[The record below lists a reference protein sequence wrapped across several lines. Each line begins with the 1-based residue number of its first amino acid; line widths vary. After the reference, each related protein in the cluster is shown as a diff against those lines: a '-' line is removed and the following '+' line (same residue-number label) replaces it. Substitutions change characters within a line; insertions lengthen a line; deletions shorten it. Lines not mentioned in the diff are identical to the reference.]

1 MEVTSTKAVEIKD
14 DEHQDENMAR
24 ELAFYQQ
31 ALEAARIARDK
42 FRELDV
48 PFSRPDDYYAEML
61 KSDEHMAK
69 VSFHEQ
75 NGVVEYLYFVF
86 AVGATTITGW
96 SGSKQGLRRSE
107 AATKPQEVR

>member
-1 MEVTSTKAVEIKD
+1 MQVTSTKAVEISQ
-14 DEHQDENMAR
+14 DENQDENMVR

-42 FRELDV
+42 FRELDI

-69 VSFHEQ
+69 VRKKKKRCQ
-75 NGVVEYLYFVF
+75 
-86 AVGATTITGW
+86 
-96 SGSKQGLRRSE
+96 RMR
-107 AATKPQEVR
+107 TKGQDIDLFCLFCF